1 MKRWVLLVGI
11 VLTSS
16 LWASSAA
23 ALGASAK
30 TVLVLGDSISAAYG
44 IQRDAGW
51 VALLAARLATEHP
64 GDVVVNASISG
75 ETTDGALARLPA
87 ALAKHNAD
95 IVVLELGGNDALR
108 GYPIERIRANIEAMT
123 ALVAK
128 AGARVV
134 LVGMQIPPN
143 YGPRY
148 ADAFKALYEDV
159 ARREHLAFV
168 PFPLLDFAT
177 DPVMMQADGIHPT
190 AAAQGKILD
199 HVLVALSPLL

>member
-1 MKRWVLLVGI
+1 MKRLVLLVGM

-16 LWASSAA
+16 LWGSSIA
-23 ALGASAK
+23 ALGASTK

-51 VALLAARLATEHP
+51 VALLATRLETEHR
-64 GDVVVNASISG
+64 GDVVVNASVSG
-75 ETTDGALARLPA
+75 ETTDGGLARLPA
-87 ALAKHNAD
+87 ALAKHDPD

-108 GYPIERIRANIEAMT
+108 GYPVERIRANIEAMT

-159 ARREHLAFV
+159 ARRQNLAFV

-177 DPVMMQADGIHPT
+177 NPDMMQADGIHPT
-190 AAAQGKILD
+190 AAAQCKILD
-199 HVLVALSPLL
+199 HVLEALSPLL